1 MKKRYDAWTPEDDL
15 ILAETVLRYI
25 REGNT
30 QLAAFE
36 EAGDKLNRT
45 AAACGF
51 RWNAEVRKRYTEAI
65 ELAKK
70 QRKEHK
76 RAQESEKKEIS
87 SQTPPYIPTG
97 KDLISREDLQCS
109 FSLIPETIDQCISF
123 LQAFKYSY
131 EQSSALITENV
142 RLKKENEQLRSKE
155 RELEAE
161 LKKISKKQQSIQEDY
176 QILIDIIKCAQKL
189 SFEEEQSP
197 QLVN

>member
-1 MKKRYDAWTPEDDL
+1 VKKRYDAWTPEDDL

-36 EAGDKLNRT
+36 EVGDKLNRT

-70 QRKEHK
+70 QRREHK
-76 RAQESEKKEIS
+76 KAQESEKKE
-87 SQTPPYIPTG
+87 TG
-97 KDLISREDLQCS
+97 VESMSTEEKLPSRKSLQCS

-131 EQSSALITENV
+131 EQSSALITENA
-142 RLKKENEQLRSKE
+142 RLKKENEKLRSKG
-155 RELEAE
+155 RELEEE
-161 LKKISKKQQSIQEDY
+161 LNKTNKKQQSIQEDY
-176 QILIDIIKCAQKL
+176 QMLMDIIKRAQQL
-189 SFEEEQSP
+189 SLEEGQNP